1 MPQNPLQCD
10 AIQIEPSSGDT
21 LTISRDSSDGSLSFV
36 DAVLPNGIKLND
48 LAGVKNIDDVYVV
61 GTGAGAS
68 YTSIQAAID
77 AVDPTKTSPQV
88 ILVMSGLYLENLI
101 LEKSLS
107 IIGIGMPIIRCDLG
121 PTVWIKE
128 AVTSVPKKVILN
140 GVQLETTKV
149 IDSCVK
155 VTGGSGSEV
164 GSDGIFITNCN
175 LKPGASSCYLLHASS
190 TARIYCT
197 NGNWYMGEEAN
208 TASIKVKECGEV
220 VFSGMPQLPYAQI
233 DCDGTGALPTWTD
246 DFRYI
251 IKSVGTIGNIQSTI
265 TGLNPKQ
272 GTLTI
277 RSSKTGDVTFTGD
290 ANSTCVLHGCESQAL
305 TCDGSS
311 MVSLYGSRT
320 TVTGTGTIQESIIYG
335 SEIVDNAASVTVTL
349 DVNQPDANYTVNVE
363 TDFVSAYGVTAKG
376 AALFTVSFDGA
387 QTGTLYWT
395 IVRA

>member
-21 LTISRDSSDGSLSFV
+21 LTIARDSSDGSMSFV
-36 DAVLPNGIKLND
+36 DPVISDGIKLSD
-48 LAGVKNIDDVYVV
+48 LVGVKNIENVFVV
-61 GTGAGAS
+61 GEGEGCS
-68 YTSIQAAID
+68 YTSIQDAID
-77 AVDPTKTSPQV
+77 AVDPAETGPQV
-88 ILVMSGLYLENLI
+88 ILVMAGLYLENLI

-140 GVQLETTKV
+140 GVQFETTKV

-175 LKPGASSCYLLHASS
+175 MKPGASSCYLLNASS

-208 TASIKVKECGEV
+208 TSTIKVRECGEV
-220 VFSGMPQLPYAQI
+220 VFSGMPQLPSIQM
-233 DCDGTGALPTWTD
+233 DSDGTGALPLWTED
-246 DFRYI
+246 TTYT
-251 IKSVGTIGNIQSTI
+251 IKSVGIIGNVQSTI
-265 TGLNPKQ
+265 TGTAPKT

-277 RSSKTGDVTFTGD
+277 RNAKTGDVTFTGD
-290 ANSTCVLHGCESQAL
+290 GNSSCVLRGCDSQVL

-311 MVSLYGSRT
+311 MASLQSSRT
-320 TVTGTGTIQESIIYG
+320 TVAGTGSIAESIITG
-335 SEIVDNAASVTVTL
+335 AEVIDTIDSITVTL
-349 DVNQPDANYTVNVE
+349 DVNQPDTNYVLAIE
-363 TDFVSAYGVTAKG
+363 KDFVCAYGVTGKG
-376 AALFTVSFDGA
+376 LSSFTIAFDGV
-387 QTGTLYWT
+387 QSGTMNWSIL
-395 IVRA
+395 RS